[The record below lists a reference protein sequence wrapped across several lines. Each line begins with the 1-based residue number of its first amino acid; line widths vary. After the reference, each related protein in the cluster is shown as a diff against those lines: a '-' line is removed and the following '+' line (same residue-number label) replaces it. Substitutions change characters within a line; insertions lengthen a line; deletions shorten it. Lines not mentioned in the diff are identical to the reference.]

1 MRRIS
6 KLDGN
11 SDATLQN
18 EATGGLVERAVIE
31 AIDSLATPKVRNALL
46 ALALRWAQQPHIP
59 ERGARVGEFVS
70 GALFAAAEQVL
81 GLNAAE
87 SIEDQLMPVALM
99 VADDEVSSVRP
110 SRPAAPNPDDAPE
123 LSWVL
128 PPVVTPPSGRQRPA
142 LATDPAPAHTPIV
155 VIASTD
161 PNGVEQVTQVLA
173 GVATV
178 HVVGDALAI
187 LDELAFGTAMV
198 VVDLRRP
205 VVSVETLLAL
215 GPELPSQTPI
225 VLWGERMTL
234 ETDLEAI
241 GISLPSSWV
250 CCGPLASAMD
260 VGAVCRVLLD

>member
-1 MRRIS
+1 
-6 KLDGN
+6 
-11 SDATLQN
+11 
-18 EATGGLVERAVIE
+18 VERAVIE
-31 AIDSLATPKVRNALL
+31 AIDALATPKVRNAVL
-46 ALALRWAQQPHIP
+46 ALALRWSQQPHIP
-59 ERGARVGEFVS
+59 ERGPRVGEFVS

-87 SIEDQLMPVALM
+87 MIEDQLMPVALM
-99 VADDEVSSVRP
+99 VADEEVSSVRP
-110 SRPAAPNPDDAPE
+110 SRPAGPADDDDDAPE
-123 LSWVL
+123 ISWVL
-128 PPVVTPPSGRQRPA
+128 PPVVTPPRGGRRPV

-155 VIASTD
+155 LVASTD

-173 GVATV
+173 GVATI

-187 LDELAFGTAMV
+187 LDELAYETAMV

-225 VLWGERMTL
+225 VLWGERSNL
-234 ETDLEAI
+234 EDDLEAI

-250 CCGPLASAMD
+250 CCGPQASAMD